1 MIDPQNLLLSVKDLS
16 CFKGDD
22 PLFQNLSFTLK
33 QGNGIH
39 LTGRNGSGKT
49 TLLRCLAG
57 LNKNFSGYIDLIDN
71 NSVKDIKLNS
81 NILYIGHQNA
91 LNDRLTPLEN
101 LTWWYSLHNKSN
113 DPFTKFDLIKLL
125 NSLDL
130 KNEIYKPCYQL
141 SAGQKRRVS
150 LVKLYFSEHKLWIL
164 DEPFTSLDKESITIF
179 EHKIIN
185 HLKKGNLLLMTNHQT
200 LSFNLTNLNIDEYQ
214 SKLS

>member
-1 MIDPQNLLLSVKDLS
+1 
-16 CFKGDD
+16 
-22 PLFQNLSFTLK
+22 
-33 QGNGIH
+33 
-39 LTGRNGSGKT
+39 
-49 TLLRCLAG
+49 
-57 LNKNFSGYIDLIDN
+57 
-71 NSVKDIKLNS
+71 
-81 NILYIGHQNA
+81 
-91 LNDRLTPLEN
+91 

-113 DPFTKFDLIKLL
+113 DQFTKFDLIKLL

-179 EHKIIN
+179 ENKIIN

-200 LSFNLTNLNIDEYQ
+200 LSFDLTNLNIDEYQ